1 MKVKATMKTNRTIA
15 GWLML
20 LALSTLNLQIPTAF
34 AQGTAFT
41 YQGRLNEGTNPA
53 TGRFDLTF
61 KVYDALS
68 SGTLVAGPLTNAATG
83 VTNGLFT
90 VALDFG
96 ATPFTGAARWLEIG
110 VRTNGGAS
118 FSTLSPLQPL
128 TAAPYALYAPSAGT
142 ASVLSGTVSASQLSG
157 TLNDARLSANV
168 ALLTGSPTF
177 AGMVTASS
185 FSGSGAG
192 LTGLPGGMTSQVV
205 SGTTVQAQP
214 NTAYLLTNDAQVTL
228 TLPSSPNVGDFVRIA
243 STGTN
248 GWQLA
253 LNSGQSVVV
262 RNLVSGLDIWNGGAI
277 SKYWRSVASSSDGA
291 KLVAVIY
298 NGQIYTSTDS
308 GVTWTAQ
315 TNAPS
320 ANWESVPRHL
330 TAPNSSR

>member
-128 TAAPYALYAPSAGT
+128 TACAL
-142 ASVLSGTVSASQLSG
+142 
-157 TLNDARLSANV
+157 R
-168 ALLTGSPTF
+168 ALRAQRRHGQR
-177 AGMVTASS
+177 S
-185 FSGSGAG
+185 FRHG
-192 LTGLPGGMTSQVV
+192 
-205 SGTTVQAQP
+205 
-214 NTAYLLTNDAQVTL
+214 
-228 TLPSSPNVGDFVRIA
+228 VRKPIKRNA
-243 STGTN
+243 ERCAALGQCRPAH
-248 GWQLA
+248 WQSNLCRHGH
-253 LNSGQSVVV
+253 GQF
-262 RNLVSGLDIWNGGAI
+262 L
-277 SKYWRSVASSSDGA
+277 
-291 KLVAVIY
+291 
-298 NGQIYTSTDS
+298 
-308 GVTWTAQ
+308 
-315 TNAPS
+315 
-320 ANWESVPRHL
+320 
-330 TAPNSSR
+330 